1 MPGNIENTGLPPTTT
16 TTPPQRTSTPLVA
29 ELKAKIQQNIVNV
42 SSNPNTALEQVKTH
56 NPEFSSP
63 SQALNDGLAEK
74 NKNPM
79 KSVMVAL
86 TGLQTGLSRLA
97 GKITRGAKTF
107 TASVREGGQSL
118 AGLIPKFSTPNSEKT
133 LKASIG
139 ASKPKVEQ
147 ATQKYI
153 PPSMADREKNAK
165 TIFDPKKEI
174 ERFHEK
180 GLISKAQLTE
190 LTKNPPSTEI
200 LNTWLETNG
209 GKSTQAEQLKDYPTL
224 LVQAR
229 IPEFEK
235 NVSLTTRLSND
246 IERGLIP
253 ARWNAKETPDSP
265 GKLEGTL
272 KKAKAA
278 AQDEYIMARY
288 LCEDFETQIKHD
300 GLVPPRQPKTAATYE
315 EACAIAQKVYE
326 DYAEKNNG
334 FVKPD
339 TSHQTSPRLKLR
351 TWEDAF
357 QLHRRN
363 TAELVVG
370 VMHTQLE
377 NLLTDPDP
385 ENPARE

>member
-1 MPGNIENTGLPPTTT
+1 MPGNIENTGLRPTTT
-16 TTPPQRTSTPLVA
+16 TTPLQRTTTPLVA
-29 ELKAKIQQNIVNV
+29 ELKEKIQQNIVKV
-42 SSNPNTALEQVKTH
+42 SSNPNTAMKQVQEL
-56 NPEFSSP
+56 NPDFPSSVH
-63 SQALNDGLAEK
+63 AFDKELAAK
-74 NKNPM
+74 GNNPM
-79 KSVMVAL
+79 QRVTVVL

-107 TASVREGGQSL
+107 TASVKEGGQSL
-118 AGLIPKFSTPNSEKT
+118 AGYLPKFSTPSSEKT

-139 ASKPKVEQ
+139 RSKPKVEQ

-153 PPSMADREKNAK
+153 PPSIANREESAQK
-165 TIFDPKKEI
+165 IFDPKKEI

-180 GLISKAQLTE
+180 GLISKAQLAE

-235 NVSLTTRLSND
+235 NVSLTNRLNND

-278 AQDEYIMARY
+278 AQDEYTMARY
-288 LCEDFETQIKHD
+288 LCEDFETQIVRDK
-300 GLVPPRQPKTAATYE
+300 LVKPNALVSLRKPKSAATYE

-326 DYAEKNNG
+326 DYATENKG

-351 TWEDAF
+351 AWEDAF
-357 QLHRRN
+357 NKHSLD
-363 TAELVVG
+363 TAEFVVG

-377 NLLTDPDP
+377 NLLSD
-385 ENPARE
+385 